1 MKQFVY
7 LCVIINT
14 NGLELLRKNKLLK
27 LKIKNQGNIKLI
39 KAIDRL
45 IYDIENAKWEKPLEI
60 KEARP
65 DADCVHSDGFYFFDL
80 NVHRTMILVAFE
92 DNEAVVIWVGSHDEY
107 DKTFK
112 GNKATIKK
120 WLSKQKLI

>member
-1 MKQFVY
+1 LKQFVY